1 MIVGATID
9 KAARYLDGFIIAFTP
24 GGNATMNKQ
33 QDAGLGKQIK
43 GTAKDIAGKVT
54 GDKILQGEGKVEKTV
69 GKVQKKVGDAQ
80 ERHEIDKQVERERD
94 GQA

>member
-1 MIVGATID
+1 
-9 KAARYLDGFIIAFTP
+9 
-24 GGNATMNKQ
+24 MNKQ

-54 GDKILQGEGKVEKTV
+54 GDKILQGEGKVEKAV
-69 GKVQKKVGDAQ
+69 GQVQKKVGDAQ

-94 GQA
+94 GRA

>member
-1 MIVGATID
+1 
-9 KAARYLDGFIIAFTP
+9 
-24 GGNATMNKQ
+24 MNKH
-33 QDAGLGKQIK
+33 QDEGLGKQIK